1 MLQLGEVV
9 KLRNC
14 RLVHEKNDKTNA
26 TCIGIEMVGT
36 GQHHKYLGESGHAG
50 YHCCHQ

>member
-14 RLVHEKNDKTNA
+14 RLVHGKDNETDA
-26 TCIGIEMVGT
+26 TCIGIKMVGT
-36 GQHHKYLGESGHAG
+36 GQHHKYLRESGCTGH
-50 YHCCHQ
+50 HCCH